1 MLKEEIID
9 FLEQIP
15 PFHFLGREELSHA
28 VVDISMEYYPGG
40 TRILQ
45 QDGPPSD
52 HLCVIKKGG
61 VKVYMMSEGEGETV
75 VDYRS
80 EGELFGMLS
89 LMSGDRCRA
98 NVEAI
103 EDTICYLIPRNNI
116 LDVLKNNGRASEYF
130 LKSFFINFLDKT
142 AEERRA
148 RQARLGGGERLLFS
162 TPVGEIIRG
171 KPMVSCRDVTI
182 REGALIMARQRI
194 SSLVI
199 GDADGNPVGMVTDRD
214 FREKVVATGL
224 SVEEP
229 LGAIMSSSLVTIE
242 VDEYCF
248 EALIKM
254 IRHKIHHILVM
265 ENGTLRGMV
274 TNHDFMLLQ
283 GTSPAILVKEIGKIK
298 SLDDLQTQCG
308 CLHQSIATLLRNGAK
323 AHNVC
328 GIITELSEKI
338 VNSVLDFLEKDIGEP
353 PVSYGVFI
361 YGAGGRREL
370 TLNTILQLGL
380 VYQDGEGR
388 QEEAEKYFDVLQQK
402 LNDNLAHCLSS
413 ERFSMNIDHIKS
425 MHDWLAAITAPVSEE
440 TSGFRASLFEMR
452 PIRGEGRDI
461 IILREKLV
469 ELAARNHDFMELV
482 ATATVQN
489 RPPLGFFKQ
498 FVVEKGGQHK
508 DELNIFEKGIK
519 PMVDAVRVLAFA
531 EGCRELTTRR
541 RLSYLQKKGF
551 VLADDVVPALGYL
564 VESLIEKQLQQR
576 NQGQEP
582 DNFINPDSLGN
593 FERKTLKEAFSLINS
608 LYEIIEERY
617 RTARIS

>member
-1 MLKEEIID
+1 MLKEEIMD
-9 FLEQIP
+9 FLQQIP
-15 PFHFLGREELSHA
+15 PFHFLDQEEMSHA
-28 VVDISMEYYPGG
+28 VADISMDYYPSG

-61 VKVYMMSEGEGETV
+61 VKVYTMSEEEGETV

-89 LMSGDRCRA
+89 LMSGDRSRA

-103 EDTICYLIPRNNI
+103 EDTICYLIPKSNI
-116 LDVLKNNGRASEYF
+116 LDVLKKNGRVNEYF

-142 AEERRA
+142 TEERRA
-148 RQARLGGGERLLFS
+148 GQAQLGGGERLLFS

-171 KPMVSCRDVTI
+171 KPMVASREVTI
-182 REGALIMARQRI
+182 REGALIMAKQRI

-214 FREKVVATGL
+214 LREKVVATGM

-229 LGAIMSSSLVTIE
+229 LGSIMSSSLVTVE
-242 VDEYCF
+242 ADENCF
-248 EALIKM
+248 EALVKM

-265 ENGTLRGMV
+265 ENGTLRGML
-274 TNHDFMLLQ
+274 TNHDFMVLQ
-283 GTSPAILVKEIGKIK
+283 GTSPTLLVKEIGKIK
-298 SLDDLQTQCG
+298 SLDDLQVQCAG
-308 CLHQSIATLLRNGAK
+308 LHQSVATLLRHGAK

-328 GIITELSEKI
+328 GIITELAEKI
-338 VNSVLDFLEKDIGEP
+338 VNSVLDFLENERGKP

-370 TLNTILQLGL
+370 TLNTRLQLGL

-388 QEEAEKYFDVLQQK
+388 KEEAEKYFNILQEK
-402 LNDNLAHCLSS
+402 LNETLANCLSS
-413 ERFSMNIDHIKS
+413 ERFSMDIDHIKS
-425 MHDWLAAITAPVSEE
+425 MDDWLATITAPVSEE
-440 TSGFRASLFEMR
+440 TSGFRAGLFEMR

-461 IILREKLV
+461 IMLREKLV
-469 ELAARNHDFMELV
+469 ELATRNRDFIELV

-508 DELNIFEKGIK
+508 DELNLVEKGIK
-519 PMVDAVRVLAFA
+519 PMVDAVRLLAFA
-531 EGCRELTTRR
+531 EGCRELSTKR
-541 RLSYLQKKGF
+541 RLRYLRKKGF
-551 VLADDVVPALGYL
+551 DLADDVAHALGYL

-576 NQGQEP
+576 NEGQEP
-582 DNFINPDSLGN
+582 DNFINPDSLGS

-617 RTARIS
+617 RTARIR